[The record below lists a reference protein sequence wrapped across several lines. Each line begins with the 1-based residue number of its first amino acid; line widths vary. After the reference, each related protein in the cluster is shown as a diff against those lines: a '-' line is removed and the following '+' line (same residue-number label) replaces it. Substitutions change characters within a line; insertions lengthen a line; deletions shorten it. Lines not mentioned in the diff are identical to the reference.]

1 MRAIDPKVKELS
13 IRSLESDQPNDQISG
28 LQLICREI
36 ESGCLPVSSGRLANL
51 TALLCLSPIAK
62 IRRWAYY
69 AVRLLRL
76 EGAVSILEFSLLR
89 EIDPSCRLWAWT
101 SFTQLAPPAAVQDLI
116 ANTAFNYLG
125 TPLQLIPLPPG
136 VSLPQGAPT
145 ILWDDVREDPGA
157 ARWVP
162 ISFGYAEAQLGLVG
176 LMPMDRALIRDL
188 QMHEDVSVAE
198 YAVWSFFN
206 RRDGRSSDLV
216 FGASEI
222 ATKSSGIRGWAYRL
236 LFKDGPTAEGV
247 EFAAHAI
254 VEELKLADRAA
265 RLGLARALRT
275 YYWFGM
281 ENFILSWAEAE
292 KDDHIILALVDHMI
306 MNAGRCNEYVGFV
319 SGYYRSVEPRS
330 EARISVEVSLRR
342 AGLLPGSRVYDEID
356 RIRKKDQTRGDVVM
370 GNKVEIGSI
379 GAINA
384 NVVNFGTMRDA
395 AKDSLYQVDHRHVI
409 APIQKDIDRFIDLV
423 DVSPDIPDD
432 LKLEAVTAIKEIAQ
446 AEPGKVQGL
455 ATKAIESVQ
464 KVATAAKSSVEI
476 VEAAQKIA
484 EVLQSVF

>member
-1 MRAIDPKVKELS
+1 MGPDP
-13 IRSLESDQPNDQISG
+13 
-28 LQLICREI
+28 
-36 ESGCLPVSSGRLANL
+36 
-51 TALLCLSPIAK
+51 
-62 IRRWAYY
+62 
-69 AVRLLRL
+69 RL
-76 EGAVSILEFSLLR
+76 EGAVSVLEFSLLR

-101 SFTQLAPPAAVQDLI
+101 SFIQLASPAAIQDLI
-116 ANTAFNYLG
+116 ANTGFNYFG

-136 VSLPQGAPT
+136 VSLPPNSPT

-162 ISFGYAEAQLGLVG
+162 ISFGYEDAHPGKGWLI
-176 LMPMDRALIRDL
+176 PMDRALIRDL

-206 RRDGRSSDLV
+206 RKDGRSADLV
-216 FGASEI
+216 FGADQI
-222 ATKSSGIRGWAYRL
+222 ASKSAGIRGWAYRL
-236 LFKDGPTAEGV
+236 LFKDGPTPEGV

-254 VEELKLADRAA
+254 VEELKSADRPA

-275 YYWFGM
+275 YYWLGM
-281 ENFILSWAEAE
+281 ESFILSWAEVE
-292 KDDHIILALVDHMI
+292 KDDHTVLALIDHMI
-306 MNAGRCNEYVGFV
+306 INASRSNDYVGFV
-319 SGYYRSVEPRS
+319 SSYYRNADPRS
-330 EARISVEVSLRR
+330 EVRISIEVSLRR

-356 RIRKKDQTRGDVVM
+356 RIRKSDKNRGDVVM
-370 GNKVEIGSI
+370 GNKIEIGSI

-395 AKDSLYQVDHRHVI
+395 AKDSLYQIDHRHVI

-423 DVSPDIPDD
+423 DVNPDIPDD

-464 KVATAAKSSVEI
+464 KVATAAKSSAEI